1 MCFALKIADSPVKG
15 EAYSRLLADMKSDD
29 QFQLYNCTKP
39 SAKFEY
45 FLDPNEGEDYSGC
58 FGQLRNSVLELVQQ
72 RYESDKVTWDLY
84 REKDNV

>member
-15 EAYSRLLADMKSDD
+15 EAYSRLLADKKSDD

-39 SAKFEY
+39 SANFEY

-58 FGQLRNSVLELVQQ
+58 FG
-72 RYESDKVTWDLY
+72 
-84 REKDNV
+84 